1 MQYTLDQQ
9 NALHAVSC
17 LVIQEDEQ
25 VLIIDGSAGTGKST
39 LIKAITSQNDKVHN
53 TARKLLQLPPLDVVL
68 TATTNK
74 AVEAL
79 AQSTGQ
85 SVKTLHS
92 FLKIQVSQKGEVFT
106 SKEPIENKLLIVDE
120 YSYLNTAVLDHL
132 LKRLAPSSKVVF
144 VGDLCQLNPVKE
156 KGIPVAK
163 LNATTVH
170 LTEQVRQETSLLKQ
184 IGDSLKK
191 YVSTGELTDQ
201 FEPDG
206 VSFIHYGE
214 DQDDLFS
221 DNLVQA
227 FKDGSAKF
235 ISFKN
240 ERVVEVNDFVFN
252 SLKKRADFIAGDVV
266 VNNKHFKGMSRS
278 IKTDQTVPIYRAVR
292 GHYSVTIQADKVGI
306 SGTFVDVQGENKLFI
321 PDDYL
326 HHALLE
332 SPEVPIRE
340 REMMTKKWVDFRP
353 QYACTV
359 HKSQGSTYDQV
370 FLDLNDFNSY
380 MSEDQQA
387 RLLYVAMTRARKK
400 LHVIGN
406 I

>member
-1 MQYTLDQQ
+1 M
-9 NALHAVSC
+9 
-17 LVIQEDEQ
+17 
-25 VLIIDGSAGTGKST
+25 
-39 LIKAITSQNDKVHN
+39 
-53 TARKLLQLPPLDVVL
+53 L

-85 SVKTLHS
+85 SVKTLHA
-92 FLKIQVSQKGEVFT
+92 FLKIQVSQKGELFT

-201 FEPDG
+201 FDPDG
-206 VSFIHYGE
+206 ESFIHYSE

-252 SLKKRADFIAGDVV
+252 SLKKRAVFIAGDVV